1 MKICEKTDCSK
12 PMFAR
17 HMCQFH
23 YYRWYHNERDASGD
37 RYDVCPTPECGRK
50 KISGSAMCKRCNQFR
65 WRYSLTV
72 ERTAELFSTRVCGN
86 PGCGATGSTLHLD
99 HDHACCGPGKFS
111 TSHKKSCGECVR
123 GWLCRACNM
132 SLGALQEDPERIRG
146 LLAYIG
152 ATR

>member
-1 MKICEKTDCSK
+1 MKICEKPGCDK
-12 PMFAR
+12 KVHAR
-17 HMCQFH
+17 LMCQHH
-23 YYRWYHNERDASGD
+23 YNQWYNTERDATSD
-37 RYDVCPTPECGRK
+37 ARDLCDTPGCGRTK
-50 KISGSAMCKRCNQFR
+50 VANSPICKRCNQFR
-65 WRYSLTV
+65 WRYSLSTERMV
-72 ERTAELFSTRVCGN
+72 ELQSNRVCGN

-123 GWLCRACNM
+123 GWLCRGCNM